1 MAIPITIISG
11 FLGAGK
17 TTLVNNLLASAP
29 QRLAV
34 LVNDFAALNI
44 DAELIRTIEPNQI
57 ALTNGCVCCTLRDD
71 LVAAALQLAALDP
84 PPERIVLETS
94 GVADPY
100 GVMEA
105 FYAPGLAERLS
116 VDSTVCVVDAEQF
129 PGLSYADGE
138 LAIDQAA
145 VSDLVLLNKCDLVS
159 VRAAD
164 AVEATLLGALP
175 AMRITRTARADVPSA
190 VLFGIEP
197 DRRSAPVH
205 SPENRSHHHEPSY
218 ASWSWQS
225 HQSLDLHRFRQVVA
239 ALPRAVLRAKG
250 ILRFNECPS
259 ERAIF
264 QLVGKR
270 SSITFEP
277 DDWTEGTSSLVFI
290 GAAKTFDPRSL
301 SPLFADLLE
310 PSEAELTS

>member
-1 MAIPITIISG
+1 MAIPITIVSG

-17 TTLVNNLLASAP
+17 TTLVNQLLASASE
-29 QRLAV
+29 RLAV

-44 DAELIRTIEPNQI
+44 DAELIRTSEPDRI

-84 PPERIVLETS
+84 PPDRIVLETS

-105 FYAPGLAERLS
+105 FYDPALADHLS
-116 VDSTVCVVDAEQF
+116 IDCTVCVVDAEQF
-129 PGLSYADGE
+129 PELGFADGE

-159 VRAAD
+159 DRAAGD
-164 AVEATLLGALP
+164 VETTLLGALP
-175 AMRITRTARADVPSA
+175 AMRIVRTANAALPSV
-190 VLFGIEP
+190 VLFGI
-197 DRRSAPVH
+197 DRAGSRKRAH
-205 SPENRSHHHEPSY
+205 HHHEPAY
-218 ASWSWQS
+218 TPWSWQS
-225 HQSLDLHRFRQVVA
+225 RTPIDLRRFEQAVSLM
-239 ALPRAVLRAKG
+239 PKSVLRAKG
-250 ILRFNECPS
+250 VLRFAGHDG

-270 SSITFEP
+270 SSLTFER
-277 DDWTEGTSSLVFI
+277 ETSRDPISSAIFI
-290 GAAKTFDPRSL
+290 GGSNEFDPTFL
-301 SPLFADLLE
+301 QTLFAGLE
-310 PSEAELTS
+310 TASPVELTT